1 MMSTRGARASGRCRS
16 GLRSHVQGLSLI
28 EMVVVLMITGVV
40 VVVAGRLIAL
50 STATANADKENMGL
64 RSAYGALVGFAGA
77 NARLPASDNGWLPGV
92 LTGNARGNRLRYHV
106 APVVTKAPTVVFSP
120 SANYPINSPG
130 LNFCLSLTRLS
141 AGDLIAAGQG
151 GTTVPVLAL
160 MEYSSSGPT
169 ATAPTDVALP
179 GSAAALQRTAQGRF
193 VRAISAQELFSAL
206 GCGDRLSR
214 VAAAAK
220 YVDVAT
226 DLLNLARLNTQHWR
240 NAITAGNARQAR
252 VLYSGGRLNQWW
264 ELLVFDA
271 ANLTAMHV
279 GKLPWSAVNVVTFPF
294 VLGAY
299 ASTIAQVLLQGDLV
313 REEVKRWTNTDL
325 PALNASL
332 DAAQVQ
338 EANFAAVLADAQREL
353 ARLAALG
360 LVQ

>member
-1 MMSTRGARASGRCRS
+1 MMSMHGGHATSRRQP
-16 GLRSHVQGLSLI
+16 GLRRHAQGLSLI

-64 RSAYGALVGFAGA
+64 RSAYGALVGFAGS
-77 NARLPASDNGWLPGV
+77 NARLPASDNGWLPGT

-106 APVVTKAPTVVFSP
+106 APIMTTAPTVVFSP

-160 MEYSSSGPT
+160 LEYSSSGPT
-169 ATAPTDVALP
+169 ATAPADVALP

-193 VRAISAQELFSAL
+193 ARAISAQELFSAL

-226 DLLNLARLNTQHWR
+226 DLLNLAKLNTQHWR
-240 NAITAGNARQAR
+240 NAITAGNARNSR

-264 ELLVFDA
+264 QLLVFDA

-279 GKLPWSAVNVVTFPF
+279 GKLPWSAVNVVTYPL

-299 ASTIAQVLLQGDLV
+299 ASTIAQVLLQGDLI
-313 REEVKRWTNTDL
+313 REEVNRWTDTDL
-325 PALNASL
+325 PILNGSL
-332 DAAQVQ
+332 DAAQAQ
-338 EANFAAVLADAQREL
+338 EAAFAAALADAQREL

-360 LVQ
+360 LVR